1 MLIVLANTKGGVGK
15 STLAVHLAVWLHDR
29 GFKTALIDADR
40 QKSSSVWVA
49 EAEPAI
55 TVATTDSPDGCLAEA
70 QGLARSHDFVVG
82 DGPGGLDDLS
92 RTLLLLADLA
102 LLPISPSVLDLRSV
116 QQATAILRYAQGING
131 GKPEGRLVLNKMRTR
146 DTISKELR
154 NAAPTLG
161 VQCANHVV
169 RDLQAYRDAAQ
180 QGTVVT
186 RLGRKAAQASND
198 ISALF
203 HELTDSRMAQKPI
216 SANQ

>member
-1 MLIVLANTKGGVGK
+1 MAAASIAAASSFG
-15 STLAVHLAVWLHDR
+15 SD
-29 GFKTALIDADR
+29 

-55 TVATTDSPDGCLAEA
+55 TVAVSDSPEGCLSEVRR
-70 QGLARSHDFVVG
+70 LATINDVVVG

-92 RTLLLLADLA
+92 RTMLPLADLA

-116 QQATAILRYAQGING
+116 QQATAILQYAQGING
-131 GKPEGRLVLNKMRTR
+131 GKPQGRLVLNKMRTR
-146 DTISKELR
+146 DTISKELKK
-154 NAAPTLG
+154 ATPSLG

-169 RDLQAYRDAAQ
+169 RDLQAFRDAAQ

-186 RLGRKAAQASND
+186 RLGRKATQASND

-203 HELTDSRMAQKPI
+203 HELTDSLMAQKPI